1 MAAPDALPRL
11 AEQIHHE
18 GLARAAAAG
27 PGQGAGSRGPTGL
40 APAAGTGTVRLE
52 SREGKYPDNGP

>member
-1 MAAPDALPRL
+1 MAAAYALPRL
-11 AEQIHHE
+11 AEQVHHE
-18 GLARAAAAG
+18 GLTRAAAAG

>member
-1 MAAPDALPRL
+1 MAAPDAFPRL
-11 AEQIHHE
+11 AEQVHHE
-18 GLARAAAAG
+18 GLARAAAG

-52 SREGKYPDNGP
+52 SREGKHPDNGP

>member
-11 AEQIHHE
+11 AEQVHHE
-18 GLARAAAAG
+18 GPARAAAGSAR
-27 PGQGAGSRGPTGL
+27 GAGSRGPTGL

>member
-11 AEQIHHE
+11 AGQVHHE

-27 PGQGAGSRGPTGL
+27 PGQGAGSKGPTGL
-40 APAAGTGTVRLE
+40 ALETGTGTVRLE
-52 SREGKYPDNGP
+52 NREGKYPDNGP